1 MRTVG
6 ATSKSTEDNKELI
19 WLALQEHD
27 DWVTSAQLGE
37 ELGINKGTIKSY
49 MRRIKQEHPNIISN
63 KMFGYK
69 VIAEKKNS
77 EGYSDPTAKAAID
90 NVDTPDVEEK
100 TVSNG
105 YETSLYGANYDNI
118 LPGTLW
124 ETSSSG
130 GMNKE
135 YFFVIVSRVN
145 NMNVAFGLSVYR
157 EDLDRFPDRKVDIIV
172 STILEG
178 DYLGDMSCLR
188 CKPMKYFKRELT
200 IKKSSETLNA
210 AKTYVSTL
218 IGNTDLLT
226 NVRSAGYNEGYAKG
240 INDGQ
245 EGHKLALA
253 ESYQSGLKDGQQK
266 GYDTGYSD
274 GKKEADEAWAAKE
287 TPAKDGESVSDADIV
302 QLITERNLYK
312 TFYEQL
318 LEVMKGGSK

>member
-1 MRTVG
+1 MNTKLVEN
-6 ATSKSTEDNKELI
+6 AKEVRDLVY
-19 WLALQEHD
+19 LALQEHT
-27 DWVTSAQLGE
+27 DWTTSAAIAS
-37 ELGINKGTIKSY
+37 ELGLERDQVKSAL
-49 MRRIKQEHPNIISN
+49 RKLKTEHPEIVSS
-63 KMFGYK
+63 KSFGYK
-69 VIAEKKNS
+69 ITTPRKNN

-210 AKTYVSTL
+210 AKIYVSTL

-253 ESYQSGLKDGQQK
+253 ESYQSGLKDGQLK
-266 GYDTGYSD
+266 GYDIGLRD
-274 GKKEADEAWAAKE
+274 GRKEAAEAWEAKE